1 MVNVMP
7 YTFVTVEI
15 GKIEN
20 LTDLI
25 VYDVR
30 ATPNIAYI
38 RLATKNTQ
46 LSLIFDDI
54 EQLKRFMES
63 LINAVEKPE
72 MQTTA

>member
-1 MVNVMP
+1 MP

-20 LTDLI
+20 LTDLNVI
-25 VYDVR
+25 D
-30 ATPNIAYI
+30 TPNIAYI

-46 LSLIFDDI
+46 LSLIFNDI

-72 MQTTA
+72 MQTIP